1 MTKGRATESQLGDLH
16 NKVAQVMVN
25 ALDVVE
31 RAQDVYLDAPVD
43 SLVDAVRPE
52 VPATL
57 LSVITKFLSDN
68 KITCV
73 PEEASTGNALQGKLD
88 GMRARRK
95 QVGNVVHMTEP
106 E

>member
-1 MTKGRATESQLGDLH
+1 MTNKRATENQLGDLH
-16 NKVAQVMVN
+16 NKVAVVMTN
-25 ALDVVE
+25 ALDVTE
-31 RAQDVYLDAPVD
+31 KAQRLYLEAPED

-57 LSVITKFLSDN
+57 LSVITKFLADN

-73 PEEASTGNALQGKLD
+73 PEESGAGNVLQDKLN
-88 GMRARRK
+88 GLRQRK
-95 QVGNVVHMTEP
+95 RVGNVVHMTES